1 MSKGLSPIIATILL
15 VAIAIA
21 IGAVVSISMRAQSQ
35 EYMNKEAERRERVL
49 DREGES
55 LVLVHVEYSSPN
67 LSIILQNNGTSDS
80 EVTYVLVNSEYIKQ
94 EDFVAGSD
102 YELDYGT
109 SGTITV
115 APSSISDIEGLSSL
129 EVGTTLGNLYIYSA
143 PSPEI
148 RVVYTWFDDATD
160 NKVVVVSGEGSH
172 DDGKIVKYEW
182 CFNHNESTGACDPN
196 PDPPGQDSDMTGVS
210 ASFQY
215 TDYQPGDYVIWLK
228 VTDDTGMVGT
238 TTIPINIPA
247 L

>member
-35 EYMNKEAERRERVL
+35 EYMDKEAERRERVL
-49 DREGES
+49 DRKGES

-94 EDFVAGSD
+94 ENFVAGSD
-102 YELDYGT
+102 YELDYST

-115 APSSISDIEGLSSL
+115 APSSISDIKGLSSL
-129 EVGTTLGNLYIYSA
+129 EIGTALGNLYVYSA

-148 RVVYTWFDDATD
+148 RVVSTWFDDTTD

-182 CFNHNESTGACDPN
+182 CFDYDEVTGCTAN
-196 PDPPGQDSDMTGVS
+196 FDMAGKS

-215 TDYQPGDYVIWLK
+215 GTNDGDFTIQLK
-228 VTDDTGMVGT
+228 VTDDTGMVGI
-238 TTIPINIPA
+238 TTIPINIPVFT
-247 L
+247 